1 MFIVVCVR
9 RSSTFVTKDSYIF
22 YMCAEHNKLW
32 CVFSTAIYLVKALSG
47 SSHALGR
54 AHAKVS
60 YIQLR
65 ATLEILSKIPL
76 LARALGQK
84 APSAKRQTR
93 ATRANSGIQRISIVN
108 ARAIIKYIVYNFK
121 DANEARL
128 MTVNA
133 VS

>member
-1 MFIVVCVR
+1 MARIFDGDLFSESPVRVVAR
-9 RSSTFVTKDSYIF
+9 TWPSARQGILHTTKSYFRDFKQETF
-22 YMCAEHNKLW
+22 
-32 CVFSTAIYLVKALSG
+32 
-47 SSHALGR
+47 
-54 AHAKVS
+54 
-60 YIQLR
+60 
-65 ATLEILSKIPL
+65 
-76 LARALGQK
+76 ARARTRPKGQK
-84 APSAKRQTR
+84 AHSAKRQTL